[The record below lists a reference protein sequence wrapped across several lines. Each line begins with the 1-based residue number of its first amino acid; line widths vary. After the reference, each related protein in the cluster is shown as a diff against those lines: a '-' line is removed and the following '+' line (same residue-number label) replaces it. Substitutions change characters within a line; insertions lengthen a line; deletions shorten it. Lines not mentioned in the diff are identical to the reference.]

1 MYYFKILELIK
12 EDIKLDLDDLN
23 GDIRV
28 LVVISVVGMGVNF
41 KGVYYVINYGFLK
54 DMDVFV

>member
-23 GDIRV
+23 GNIRV

-41 KGVYYVINYGFLK
+41 KGVYYVINYGF
-54 DMDVFV
+54 

>member
-23 GDIRV
+23 GNIRV